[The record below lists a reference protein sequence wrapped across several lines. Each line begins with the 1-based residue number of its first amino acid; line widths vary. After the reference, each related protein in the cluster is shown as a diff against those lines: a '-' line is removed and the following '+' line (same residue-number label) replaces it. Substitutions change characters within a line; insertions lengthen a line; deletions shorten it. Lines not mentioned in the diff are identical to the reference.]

1 MRVAYLV
8 ADPGVPVFGTKGASV
23 HMQEIVRAFRARG
36 DDVTVYAT
44 RRGDHV
50 PSDLADVRVVVQ
62 RVQGAGA
69 EQRERG
75 IRDAVAALTA
85 AIVADGC
92 DLVYERF
99 SLFSAGG
106 ADVADALGAPVVLEV
121 NAPLVEEQ
129 RRHRELIDEQAAV
142 AIAGRALQRADVA
155 ACVSEPVAVWAREH
169 GASRPLVAPNGVN
182 TDRVRPPLVRRGD
195 DAPPTVG
202 FVGTLKPWHGV
213 DVLVDA
219 MAELARRGR
228 RARLLVV
235 GDGPQRA
242 DLEAQAQSLGVDAGF
257 TGAVAPEDV
266 PAVLQRLDIG
276 VAPYRAADDYFSPLK
291 VSEYLAAGLPVVGSR
306 VGQVPSL
313 VRHGRSGLLT
323 APGDPRALA
332 DALQMLVD
340 DTALCRR
347 MADQARQ
354 QAVAEHGWGGV
365 LASIL
370 GGVPTAVA
378 S

>member
-23 HMQEIVRAFRARG
+23 HVQEIVRAFRARG

-44 RRGDHV
+44 RLGDHV
-50 PSDLADVRVVVQ
+50 PADLADVRTVVR
-62 RVQGAGA
+62 RVRGDGAA
-69 EQRERG
+69 ERERG
-75 IRDAVAALTA
+75 IRDAVDALTA

-106 ADVADALGAPVVLEV
+106 ADVADALGVPVVLEV

-129 RRHRELIDEQAAV
+129 RRHRELVDDAAAV
-142 AIAGRALQRADVA
+142 AIAGRALARADVA
-155 ACVSEPVAVWAREH
+155 ACVSEPVAAWAHAH
-169 GASRPLVAPNGVN
+169 GASHPLVAPNGVN
-182 TDRVRPPLVRRGD
+182 TDRVRPALVRRGD
-195 DAPPTVG
+195 DRPPTVG

-219 MAELARRGR
+219 MAEIARRGG

-235 GDGPQRA
+235 GDGPERA
-242 DLEAQAQSLGVDAGF
+242 GLESHARRVGVDAEF

-291 VSEYLAAGLPVVGSR
+291 VVEYLSAGLPVVGSR

-313 VRHGRSGLLT
+313 VRHGRTGLLT
-323 APGDPRALA
+323 APGDARDLA
-332 DALQMLVD
+332 DALQSLID
-340 DTALCRR
+340 DPALCRR
-347 MADQARQ
+347 MADEARE
-354 QAVAEHGWGGV
+354 QAVAEHGWDGV
-365 LASIL
+365 LARIL
-370 GGVPTAVA
+370 GGVRTAVA